1 MTLSGYKILIYLYVT
16 LHTLPVLFGLWSFKR
31 LDAFLRLFLYYLFIS
46 LASDLYAILNR
57 GSETWLFHFYTLFEF
72 TYLTLLLA
80 TVLESRKAFRYTLLG
95 IVIFA
100 AIWLSSK
107 FTIEPFDKV
116 DSYTSSLSFVTLAV
130 YALFVIYKLV
140 LHPKGWIIYDA
151 RFWVSGGILLYG
163 FTTIF
168 TFPLFEY
175 FFMLSWSFHTVS
187 SILANLFYLGGFL
200 SVRRNFTGG

>member
-1 MTLSGYKILIYLYVT
+1 MIIKFLAYLYLAVH
-16 LHTLPVLFGLWSFKR
+16 LLPVLIGLYHFKR

-46 LASDLYAILNR
+46 VAIDLYSMLNP
-57 GSETWLFHFYTLFEF
+57 GTETWLFHFYTLFEF

-80 TVLESRKAFRYTLLG
+80 TILDSRIAVRNTLFG
-95 IVIFA
+95 IVLFA
-100 AIWLSSK
+100 VFWGISK
-107 FTIEPFDKV
+107 ATIEPFDKV

-130 YALFVIYKLV
+130 YALYVIYKLV
-140 LHPKGWIIYDA
+140 LHPRGWILYDA

-168 TFPLFEY
+168 TFPLFDY
-175 FFMLSWSFHTVS
+175 FFMLSWTFHTVS

-200 SVRRNFTGG
+200 SARRNSIGG

>member
-1 MTLSGYKILIYLYVT
+1 MTLSGDKILLYLY
-16 LHTLPVLFGLWSFKR
+16 LSLLSLPVLFGLWYFKR
-31 LDAFLRLFLYYLFIS
+31 LDTFLRLFLYYLFLS
-46 LASDLYAILNR
+46 LTLDMY
-57 GSETWLFHFYTLFEF
+57 TLFHKGGETRLLHFFTLFEF

-80 TVLESRKAFRYTLLG
+80 TVLESRKAFRYTVLG

-107 FTIEPFDKV
+107 FTIEPFNKV

-130 YALFVIYKLV
+130 YALYVIYKLV

-168 TFPLFEY
+168 TFPLSEHSP
-175 FFMLSWSFHTVS
+175 MLSWGFHTAS
-187 SILANLFYLGGFL
+187 RILANLFYSGGFL
-200 SVRRNFTGG
+200 SARRNFTGG